1 MKRVIIDAS
10 RYFSLKPTG
19 VEVFSQNLIPELTRK
34 LLERGVD
41 VRLLIKASQRDEA
54 RGEFGDLVVPVGPNR
69 LWTVYG
75 LSRYFAQ
82 NRENTL
88 YVPSH
93 TLPPI
98 LPKRSFIQIH
108 DIGFRA
114 YPRVYSHKQRVYL
127 DISTRFALKFAT
139 GIFVDSYSVKNM
151 ISDYYHVNSST
162 LDKIN
167 VVYPGFSRD
176 KFLGEFNFLDTQ
188 LQAEILSGMG
198 LSTKKY
204 ILTVGRVESKKNFS
218 MALRAFSKLSR
229 GKASRKEYK
238 IVFAGTPG
246 HGFEEFWT
254 LANQLGISE
263 NVILTGYISRN
274 QLLALYNSAA
284 AYYSPSFLEGFGFTA
299 LEAFSFNLPTV
310 LSSNTSY
317 PEVGS
322 RGAIYIKPDSIDDNV
337 NALEYAIS
345 NPLSDNDILEQNKA
359 LSFFSW
365 EKSAEAVCPA
375 ILKQKKL

>member
-1 MKRVIIDAS
+1 MKQVAIDAS

-19 VEVFSQNLIPELTRK
+19 VEVFSQNLIPVLTRK
-34 LLERGVD
+34 LLERGAD
-41 VRLLIKASQRDEA
+41 VQLLTRASQRDEA
-54 RGEFGDLVVPVGPNR
+54 RGEFGNLVVPVGPNR
-69 LWTVYG
+69 LWTIYG
-75 LSRYFAQ
+75 SSRYFAR
-82 NRENTL
+82 NRGSTL

-108 DIGFRA
+108 DIGFKA
-114 YPRVYSHKQRVYL
+114 HPAVYSHKQRVYL

-151 ISDYYHVNSST
+151 ISDYYRVSSST
-162 LDKIN
+162 LDKIT
-167 VVYPGFSRD
+167 VLYPGFSRD
-176 KFLGEFNFLDTQ
+176 QFLGEFNFLDTHP
-188 LQAEILSGMG
+188 QADILSRMG

-204 ILTVGRVESKKNFS
+204 ILVVGRVESKKNFS
-218 MALRAFSKLSR
+218 MALKAFSKLN
-229 GKASRKEYK
+229 RKEYK
-238 IVFAGTPG
+238 IVFAGTLG
-246 HGFEEFWT
+246 HGSEGFWE
-254 LANQLGISE
+254 LANQLRISDS
-263 NVILTGYISRN
+263 VVLTGYISKD

-284 AYYSPSFLEGFGFTA
+284 AYYSPSLLEGFGFTA

-322 RGAIYIKPDSIDDNV
+322 RGATYVDPENIDDNV
-337 NALEYAIS
+337 SALEYAIS
-345 NPLSDNDILEQNKA
+345 NPLSSNDILEQNKA

-365 EKSAEAVCPA
+365 EETADKMCSI
-375 ILKQKKL
+375 ILK